1 MMTTAGAGNLPSDRA
16 LSLSFLP
23 LPFPQRQVCRCAFL
37 RAARTV
43 FALKFCVVANKIL
56 VSHLP
61 SSRIRRSV
69 ICCATLFLATTSPR
83 AARTCA
89 ASERKAF
96 SARLESSASDRD
108 SNISTC
114 LDLETFLYTRLLSGR
129 QAAALPTAQ
138 STSTSLP
145 SSPYIAANSNL
156 NFSQVSKLKGLAC
169 PCSCSCSV
177 NQ

>member
-1 MMTTAGAGNLPSDRA
+1 MEIGRNTPTYIAYYIFLLSFGGGWWLAKRRWQDDDDDDDSRGREPTLGSGA
-16 LSLSFLP
+16 LSFFPAPSLP
-23 LPFPQRQVCRCAFL
+23 ATPGVSVCRCAFL

-69 ICCATLFLATTSPR
+69 ICCATLFLATKSPR

-129 QAAALPTAQ
+129 
-138 STSTSLP
+138 
-145 SSPYIAANSNL
+145 
-156 NFSQVSKLKGLAC
+156 
-169 PCSCSCSV
+169 
-177 NQ
+177 